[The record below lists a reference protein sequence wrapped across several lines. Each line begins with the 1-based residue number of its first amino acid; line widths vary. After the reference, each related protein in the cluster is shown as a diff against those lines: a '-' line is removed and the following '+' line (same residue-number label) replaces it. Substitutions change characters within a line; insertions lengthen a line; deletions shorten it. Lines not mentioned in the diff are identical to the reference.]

1 MELPQEKGELDS
13 TKSVAPLRTSTT
25 GKNEHQPAE
34 WERRLQ
40 VQEEEVMLLK
50 SVLCDVLR
58 RLHSLENHLPPTPK
72 CDSSTSAVQPVG
84 EAIVPSTISS
94 AREENSTQDF
104 TSLYNTIGTQTEWPL
119 AEGGSKESLETLDE
133 TILCENESI
142 NGETGDGITDP
153 EEVQVADKMF
163 QSAALEDR
171 GASVKSVSA
180 LRQNKKELLRRNSSS
195 DRLVKEPR
203 EKCVKL
209 ERKSVSSANLFSGP
223 GSGSRRG
230 NYNLE
235 GVSVK
240 VFLRGRPIT
249 MYIPSNIQNHE
260 DQKLELPSE
269 KLQLEWVYG
278 CRGRDSRCILRTLQ
292 SGEVI
297 YFTACVIVICD
308 VNRGTQRH
316 FVRHTDCIRC
326 LAVHPDGVRVASGQT
341 AGVDKDGKPM
351 VFIWDS
357 STLQILHQ
365 IGLGFFEKGVGC
377 LAFSIQDSGA
387 YLCAVDDCND
397 HVLSIWDT
405 AKGIKT
411 AETKCT
417 NEPVLCVAFNPVDSN
432 YIVTVGKSHI
442 HFWNWSG
449 SLLTKKQ
456 GIFGK
461 YKKPRYVQCLLFD
474 RTGDVLTGDSEGQ
487 VLTWGRSAADTKTLG
502 KGAKDTY
509 QIVHHTRA
517 HDGSVS
523 SLTALRGGC
532 VLSSGGKDKRLVLWS
547 ETLSQLKECE
557 IPEHFGA
564 VRSIVEGM
572 NGDLLVGTTKNAL
585 LKGSLEQGFTP
596 IIQGHTDELWG
607 LATHPYQ
614 NIFMT
619 CGHDKQLCIWN
630 GSSHTLSWSCI
641 LEDPGLCADFHPN
654 GREACVGLS
663 TGKWLVVDM
672 PSHNISSVHSDGNEQ
687 LSVVRYSPDG
697 NYLAIGSHDNVIYIY
712 STVQKDRRSS
722 HLRDSLSEEKD
733 SFQEEGDLSR
743 GEGDNA
749 VSERVPR
756 YTRYGKC
763 VGHSSFITHLDW
775 SKDGKYIMSNSG
787 DYEILY
793 WDISGGCKLLRN
805 RFESRDRE
813 WATYTCVLG
822 YHVFGVWPEGSDGT
836 DINALARS
844 HDMNMISVADDFCK
858 VHLFR
863 YPCNKPKAPSHVYC
877 GHGSH
882 VTNVRFTYN
891 DSCLI
896 SLGGKDASIFQWRV
910 VKGASLPRSQSLSSA
925 SSQDAAT

>member
-1 MELPQEKGELDS
+1 MFYNDLISWKFTHFLDIHSVGNAITSSKVCSEPEK
-13 TKSVAPLRTSTT
+13 
-25 GKNEHQPAE
+25 N
-34 WERRLQ
+34 
-40 VQEEEVMLLK
+40 VQEM
-50 SVLCDVLR
+50 
-58 RLHSLENHLPPTPK
+58 
-72 CDSSTSAVQPVG
+72 
-84 EAIVPSTISS
+84 
-94 AREENSTQDF
+94 
-104 TSLYNTIGTQTEWPL
+104 TSLCITVGTQTEWPL
-119 AEGGSKESLETLDE
+119 VERGSKESLDTLDGSL
-133 TILCENESI
+133 LCENDSL
-142 NGETGDGITDP
+142 NGEIADVITDSEEAQVVDKVFQSPAP
-153 EEVQVADKMF
+153 EET
-163 QSAALEDR
+163 
-171 GASVKSVSA
+171 GASIRSIEA
-180 LRQNKKELLRRNSSS
+180 LRQNKKEVLRRYSSS
-195 DRLVKEPR
+195 DKLVKEAR
-203 EKCVKL
+203 DKNKKL
-209 ERKSVSSANLFSGP
+209 EKKSVSSANLLSAS
-223 GSGSRRG
+223 SGSRRG

-249 MYIPSNIQNHE
+249 MYIPSNIQNH
-260 DQKLELPSE
+260 DDLKPELPSE

-278 CRGRDSRCILRTLQ
+278 CRGRDSRCTLRMLQ

-316 FVRHTDCIRC
+316 FLRHTDCVRC

-357 STLQILHQ
+357 STLQIQHQ
-365 IGLGFFEKGVGC
+365 IGLGFFERGVGC
-377 LAFSIQDSGA
+377 LAFSIQDSGS
-387 YLCAVDDCND
+387 YLCVVDDCNE
-397 HVLSIWDT
+397 HVMSIWDT
-405 AKGIKT
+405 AKGNKI

-442 HFWNWSG
+442 HFWTWSG
-449 SLLTKKQ
+449 TSLTKKQ

-487 VLTWGRSAADTKTLG
+487 ILTWGRSAADTRTLG

-509 QIVHHTRA
+509 QILRHTRA

-523 SLTALRGGC
+523 SLTALRGGF

-547 ETLSQLKECE
+547 DTLTQLKECE
-557 IPEHFGA
+557 IPEQFGA
-564 VRSIVEGM
+564 VRSIGEGL
-572 NGDLLVGTTKNAL
+572 NGELLVGTTKNAL
-585 LKGSLEQGFTP
+585 LKGSLEHGFTP
-596 IIQGHTDELWG
+596 VIQGHTDELWG
-607 LATHPYQ
+607 LATHPTQ
-614 NIFMT
+614 NFFMT

-630 GSSHTLSWSCI
+630 GSGHTLSWACI

-672 PSHNISSVHSDGNEQ
+672 HSHSILSVHSDGNEQ

-712 STVQKDRRSS
+712 STGNNRKGDYS
-722 HLRDSLSEEKD
+722 RDSSLEEKD
-733 SFQEEGDLSR
+733 SSQEEGESPK
-743 GEGDNA
+743 GEGDNS
-749 VSERVPR
+749 VSDRVQR
-756 YTRYGKC
+756 YMRYGKC
-763 VGHSSFITHLDW
+763 MGHSSFITHLDW

-793 WDISGGCKLLRN
+793 WDIASGCKLLRN

-844 HDMNMISVADDFCK
+844 RDMTMISVADDFCK

-863 YPCNKPKAPSHVYC
+863 YPCNKPKAPSHVYP

-882 VTNVRFTYN
+882 VTNVRFTHD
-891 DSCLI
+891 DSYLI

-910 VKGASLPRSQSLSSA
+910 VRGANLPRSQSLSSA
-925 SSQDAAT
+925 SSLEIAS

>member
-1 MELPQEKGELDS
+1 M
-13 TKSVAPLRTSTT
+13 
-25 GKNEHQPAE
+25 
-34 WERRLQ
+34 RLQ
-40 VQEEEVMLLK
+40 AQEEEVMLLK
-50 SVLCDVLR
+50 SVLRDVLQ
-58 RLHSLENHLPPTPK
+58 RLQNLEIHSNPGNLCHSNSSVVQSVKDTITPSK
-72 CDSSTSAVQPVG
+72 TCSEPKKDAQEMTPLRITV
-84 EAIVPSTISS
+84 
-94 AREENSTQDF
+94 
-104 TSLYNTIGTQTEWPL
+104 GTQTEWPL
-119 AEGGSKESLETLDE
+119 IERGSKESLDTLDE
-133 TILCENESI
+133 NLSCEIDSL
-142 NGETGDGITDP
+142 NGETADVIADYEEAQVVDKVFQSPPP
-153 EEVQVADKMF
+153 EEAG
-163 QSAALEDR
+163 AAT
-171 GASVKSVSA
+171 KSISA

-195 DRLVKEPR
+195 DKLVR
-203 EKCVKL
+203 EARDRSKKL
-209 ERKSVSSANLFSGP
+209 ERKSVSTANLLNAS
-223 GSGSRRG
+223 SGSRRG

-249 MYIPSNIQNHE
+249 MYIPSNIQNHD
-260 DQKLELPSE
+260 DQKPELPSE

-278 CRGRDSRCILRTLQ
+278 CRGRDSRCTLRMLQ

-297 YFTACVIVICD
+297 YFTACVIVMCD

-316 FVRHTDCIRC
+316 FLRHTDCVRC

-341 AGVDKDGKPM
+341 AGVEKDGKPI

-365 IGLGFFEKGVGC
+365 IGLGFFERGVGC
-377 LAFSIQDSGA
+377 LAFSIQDSGS
-387 YLCAVDDCND
+387 YLCVVDDCNE
-397 HVLSIWDT
+397 HVLSVWDT
-405 AKGIKT
+405 AKGNKI

-432 YIVTVGKSHI
+432 YIVTVGKSHV
-442 HFWNWSG
+442 HFWTWSG
-449 SLLTKKQ
+449 TSLTKKQ

-487 VLTWGRSAADTKTLG
+487 ILTWGRSAADTRTLG

-509 QIVHHTRA
+509 QILRHTRA

-523 SLTALRGGC
+523 SLTALRGGS

-547 ETLSQLKECE
+547 ETLTQLKECE
-557 IPEHFGA
+557 ISEQFGT
-564 VRSIVEGM
+564 VRSIAEGA
-572 NGDLLVGTTKNAL
+572 NGELLVGTTKNAL
-585 LKGSLEQGFTP
+585 LKGSLEHGFTP
-596 IIQGHTDELWG
+596 VIQGHTDELWG
-607 LATHPYQ
+607 LATHPTH

-641 LEDPGLCADFHPN
+641 LEDHGLCADFHPN

-672 PSHNISSVHSDGNEQ
+672 HSHSILSVHSDGNEQ

-697 NYLAIGSHDNVIYIY
+697 SYLAIGSHDNVIYIY
-712 STVQKDRRSS
+712 STGHKDRKGDYS
-722 HLRDSLSEEKD
+722 RDSSLEEKD
-733 SFQEEGDLSR
+733 SQEEGESPK
-743 GEGDNA
+743 GEGDNN
-749 VSERVPR
+749 VSDRVQR
-756 YTRYGKC
+756 YIRYGKC
-763 VGHSSFITHLDW
+763 MGHSSFITHLDW

-793 WDISGGCKLLRN
+793 WDIAGGCKLLRN

-813 WATYTCVLG
+813 WETYTCVLG

-844 HDMNMISVADDFCK
+844 RDMTMISVADDFCK

-863 YPCNKPKAPSHVYC
+863 YPCNKPKAPSHVYS

-882 VTNVRFTYN
+882 VTNVRFAHN
-891 DSCLI
+891 DSYLI

-910 VKGASLPRSQSLSSA
+910 VRGANLPRSQSLSSA
-925 SSQDAAT
+925 SSLEIAS

>member
-1 MELPQEKGELDS
+1 MEAGE
-13 TKSVAPLRTSTT
+13 
-25 GKNEHQPAE
+25 EQPAGQ

-40 VQEEEVMLLK
+40 AQEKEVMLLK
-50 SVLCDVLR
+50 SVLCDVLQ
-58 RLHSLENHLPPTPK
+58 RLCRLENHLPPAK
-72 CDSSTSAVQPVG
+72 SSDSSSVLQSVKDVITPSKDNSASKEVQV
-84 EAIVPSTISS
+84 ST
-94 AREENSTQDF
+94 ALHT
-104 TSLYNTIGTQTEWPL
+104 TVGTQTDWHSVES
-119 AEGGSKESLETLDE
+119 GSKDSLDTLEETV
-133 TILCENESI
+133 TCENDSL
-142 NGETGDGITDP
+142 NGEAVDGITDS
-153 EEVQVADKMF
+153 EEAQAADKAF
-163 QSAALEDR
+163 PNPGREE
-171 GASVKSVSA
+171 GVASVRSVSA
-180 LRQNKKELLRRNSSS
+180 LRQSKKELLRRHSSS
-195 DRLVKEPR
+195 DKLVR
-203 EKCVKL
+203 EDKNKKL
-209 ERKSVSSANLFSGP
+209 ERKSVSSANLFSGS
-223 GSGSRRG
+223 SGSRRG

-235 GVSVK
+235 TIK

-249 MYIPSNIQNHE
+249 MYIPSNIQNHD
-260 DQKLELPSE
+260 DQKPELPSE

-278 CRGRDSRCILRTLQ
+278 CRGRDSRCTLRILK

-297 YFTACVIVICD
+297 YFTACVIVLCN
-308 VNRGTQRH
+308 VNQGTQRH
-316 FVRHTDCIRC
+316 FLRHTDCIRC

-351 VFIWDS
+351 VLLWDS

-365 IGLGFFEKGVGC
+365 IGLGFFERGVGC
-377 LAFSIQDSGA
+377 LAFSFQDAGS
-387 YLCAVDDCND
+387 YLCVVDDCNE

-405 AKGIKT
+405 AKGNKI

-417 NEPVLCVAFNPVDSN
+417 NEPVMCVAFNPVDSN

-449 SLLTKKQ
+449 TLLTKKQ

-487 VLTWGRSAADTKTLG
+487 ILTWGRSAADTRTLG

-509 QIVHHTRA
+509 QIVRHTRA

-523 SLTALRGGC
+523 SLTALRGGY

-557 IPEHFGA
+557 IPEQFGV
-564 VRSIVEGM
+564 VRSIAEGI
-572 NGDLLVGTTKNAL
+572 NGELLVGTARNAL
-585 LKGSLEQGFTP
+585 LRGSLEKGFTP
-596 IIQGHTDELWG
+596 VIQGHTDELWG
-607 LATHPYQ
+607 LATHPSQ

-619 CGHDKQLCIWN
+619 SGHDKQLCVWN
-630 GSSHTLSWSCI
+630 GSEHTLSWACM

-672 PSHNISSVHSDGNEQ
+672 QSQSVLSMHLDGNEQ
-687 LSVVRYSPDG
+687 FSVVRYSPDG

-712 STVQKDRRSS
+712 STGQRDRKSDHS
-722 HLRDSLSEEKD
+722 QESAFEEKGSQD
-733 SFQEEGDLSR
+733 ETESSKW
-743 GEGDNA
+743 EGDNP
-749 VSERVPR
+749 VPGRVQR
-756 YTRYGKC
+756 YARFGKC
-763 VGHSSFITHLDW
+763 MGHSSFITHLDW

-793 WDISGGCKLLRN
+793 WDIAGGCKLLRN
-805 RFESRDRE
+805 RYESRDRE

-844 HDMNMISVADDFCK
+844 HDMTMISVADDFCK

-863 YPCNKPKAPSHVYC
+863 YPCNKPKAPSHVYP

-882 VTNVRFTYN
+882 VTNVRFTYD

-910 VKGASLPRSQSLSSA
+910 VRGAGVPRCHSLSSA
-925 SSQDAAT
+925 SSLDLAP

>member
-1 MELPQEKGELDS
+1 MEENHPADVRPT
-13 TKSVAPLRTSTT
+13 TK
-25 GKNEHQPAE
+25 
-34 WERRLQ
+34 WEMRLQ
-40 VQEEEVMLLK
+40 AQEEEVMLLK
-50 SVLCDVLR
+50 SVLRDVLQ
-58 RLHSLENHLPPTPK
+58 RLQNLEIHSNPGNSCNSNSSVVQSVKDTITPSKTCSTPK
-72 CDSSTSAVQPVG
+72 KDAQEITTPLRITV
-84 EAIVPSTISS
+84 
-94 AREENSTQDF
+94 
-104 TSLYNTIGTQTEWPL
+104 GTQTEWPL
-119 AEGGSKESLETLDE
+119 IERGSKESLDTLDE
-133 TILCENESI
+133 NLLCEMDSL
-142 NGETGDGITDP
+142 NGETADVITDYEEAQVVDKVFQSPAP
-153 EEVQVADKMF
+153 EEAG
-163 QSAALEDR
+163 AAT
-171 GASVKSVSA
+171 KSISA

-195 DRLVKEPR
+195 DKLVR
-203 EKCVKL
+203 EARDRSKKL
-209 ERKSVSSANLFSGP
+209 ERKSVSTANLLNAS
-223 GSGSRRG
+223 SGSRRG

-235 GVSVK
+235 GVSIK

-249 MYIPSNIQNHE
+249 MYIPSNIQNHD
-260 DQKLELPSE
+260 DQKPELPSE

-278 CRGRDSRCILRTLQ
+278 CRGRDSRCTLRMLQ

-316 FVRHTDCIRC
+316 FLRHTDCVRC

-341 AGVDKDGKPM
+341 AGVEKDGKPI

-365 IGLGFFEKGVGC
+365 IGLGFFERGVGC
-377 LAFSIQDSGA
+377 LAFSIQDSGS
-387 YLCAVDDCND
+387 YLCVVDDCNE
-397 HVLSIWDT
+397 HVLSVWDT
-405 AKGIKT
+405 AKGNKI

-432 YIVTVGKSHI
+432 YIVTVGKSHV
-442 HFWNWSG
+442 HFWTWSG
-449 SLLTKKQ
+449 TSLTKKQ

-487 VLTWGRSAADTKTLG
+487 ILTWGRSAADTRTLG

-509 QIVHHTRA
+509 QILRHTRA

-523 SLTALRGGC
+523 SLTALRGGS
-532 VLSSGGKDKRLVLWS
+532 VLSSGGKDKRLVLWTD
-547 ETLSQLKECE
+547 TLTQFKECE
-557 IPEHFGA
+557 ISEQFGT
-564 VRSIVEGM
+564 VRSIAEGT
-572 NGDLLVGTTKNAL
+572 NGELLVGTTKNAL
-585 LKGSLEQGFTP
+585 LKGSLEHGFSP
-596 IIQGHTDELWG
+596 VIQGHTDELWG
-607 LATHPYQ
+607 LATHPTH

-672 PSHNISSVHSDGNEQ
+672 HSHSILSVHSDGNEQ

-697 NYLAIGSHDNVIYIY
+697 SYLAIGSHDNVIYIY
-712 STVQKDRRSS
+712 STGHKDRKDDYS
-722 HLRDSLSEEKD
+722 RDSSLEEKD
-733 SFQEEGDLSR
+733 SQEEGESPK
-743 GEGDNA
+743 GEGDNN
-749 VSERVPR
+749 VSDRVQR
-756 YTRYGKC
+756 YIRYGKC
-763 VGHSSFITHLDW
+763 MGHSSFITHLDW

-793 WDISGGCKLLRN
+793 WDIAGGCKLLRN

-813 WATYTCVLG
+813 WETYTCVLG

-844 HDMNMISVADDFCK
+844 CDMTMISVADDFCK

-863 YPCNKPKAPSHVYC
+863 YPCNKPKAPSHVYS

-882 VTNVRFTYN
+882 VTNVRFAHN
-891 DSCLI
+891 DSYLI

-910 VKGASLPRSQSLSSA
+910 VRGANLPRSQSLSSA
-925 SSQDAAT
+925 SSLEIAS

>member
-1 MELPQEKGELDS
+1 MEENHPAD
-13 TKSVAPLRTSTT
+13 VRPTT
-25 GKNEHQPAE
+25 E
-34 WERRLQ
+34 WEMRLQ

-50 SVLCDVLR
+50 SVLRDVLQ
-58 RLHSLENHLPPTPK
+58 RLQNLEIHSNHGNSCHSNSSVVQSVKDTITPSK
-72 CDSSTSAVQPVG
+72 TCSMPKKD
-84 EAIVPSTISS
+84 
-94 AREENSTQDF
+94 TQE
-104 TSLYNTIGTQTEWPL
+104 TTTTLRITVGTQTEWPL
-119 AEGGSKESLETLDE
+119 IERGSKESLDTLDE
-133 TILCENESI
+133 NLLCEIDSL
-142 NGETGDGITDP
+142 NGETADVITDYEEAQVVDKVFQSPAP
-153 EEVQVADKMF
+153 EEAG
-163 QSAALEDR
+163 AAT
-171 GASVKSVSA
+171 KSISA

-195 DRLVKEPR
+195 DKLVR
-203 EKCVKL
+203 EARDRSKKL
-209 ERKSVSSANLFSGP
+209 ERKSVSTANLL
-223 GSGSRRG
+223 
-230 NYNLE
+230 NE
-235 GVSVK
+235 GVSIK

-249 MYIPSNIQNHE
+249 MYIPSNIQNHD
-260 DQKLELPSE
+260 DQKPELPSE

-278 CRGRDSRCILRTLQ
+278 CRGRDSRCTLRMLQ

-297 YFTACVIVICD
+297 YFTACVIVMCD

-316 FVRHTDCIRC
+316 FLRHTDCVRC

-341 AGVDKDGKPM
+341 AGVEKDGKPI

-365 IGLGFFEKGVGC
+365 IGLGFFERGVGC
-377 LAFSIQDSGA
+377 LAFSIQDSGS
-387 YLCAVDDCND
+387 YLCVVDDSNE
-397 HVLSIWDT
+397 HVLSVWDT
-405 AKGIKT
+405 AKGNKI

-432 YIVTVGKSHI
+432 YIVTVGKSHV
-442 HFWNWSG
+442 HFWTWSG
-449 SLLTKKQ
+449 TSLTKKQ

-487 VLTWGRSAADTKTLG
+487 ILTWGRSAADTRTLG

-509 QIVHHTRA
+509 QILRHTRA

-523 SLTALRGGC
+523 SLTALKGGS

-547 ETLSQLKECE
+547 DTLTQLKECE
-557 IPEHFGA
+557 ISEQFGT
-564 VRSIVEGM
+564 VRSIAEGA
-572 NGDLLVGTTKNAL
+572 NGELLVGTTKNAL
-585 LKGSLEQGFTP
+585 LKGSLEHGFSP
-596 IIQGHTDELWG
+596 VIQGHTDELWG
-607 LATHPYQ
+607 LATHPTH

-630 GSSHTLSWSCI
+630 GSGHTLSWSCI
-641 LEDPGLCADFHPN
+641 LEDHGLCADFHPN

-663 TGKWLVVDM
+663 TGKWLVVDTH
-672 PSHNISSVHSDGNEQ
+672 SHSILSVHSDGNEQ

-697 NYLAIGSHDNVIYIY
+697 SYLAIGSHDNVIYIY
-712 STVQKDRRSS
+712 STGHKDRKGDYS
-722 HLRDSLSEEKD
+722 RDSSLEEKD
-733 SFQEEGDLSR
+733 SQEEGESPK
-743 GEGDNA
+743 GEGDNN
-749 VSERVPR
+749 VSDRVQR
-756 YTRYGKC
+756 YIRYGKC
-763 VGHSSFITHLDW
+763 MGHSSFITHLDW

-793 WDISGGCKLLRN
+793 WDIAGGCKLLRN

-813 WATYTCVLG
+813 WETYTCVLG

-844 HDMNMISVADDFCK
+844 CDMTMISVADDFCK

-863 YPCNKPKAPSHVYC
+863 YPCNKPKAPSHVYS

-882 VTNVRFTYN
+882 VTNVRFAHN
-891 DSCLI
+891 DSYLI

-910 VKGASLPRSQSLSSA
+910 VRGANLPRSQSLSSA
-925 SSQDAAT
+925 PSLEIAS